1 MLSKVIKYCATK
13 YYDII
18 NYINGAMPEPIL
30 LIKQDRFGNQT
41 NIISFNNLLGVEYKS
56 ILADITTL
64 TNATLDIEE
73 LKNSKLEYIELE
85 RNNQVIQN
93 YKTLQ
98 IILDNLPETLI
109 HLIVWYK
116 HYFINTSSCSII
128 TYNKLPIGLKTL
140 ELYSREFNNS
150 LDNLPANLETLKLSC
165 TKLFTSLEYLP
176 YNLKTLYI
184 NSMNFNSS
192 LDNLPPNLEELF
204 LVITIK
210 KLECETNNLLNN
222 LPNSIKKLTL
232 FITIKNPNDLV
243 IDKLPDN
250 LEYLSV
256 NNSAGLENIFHQS
269 VNSKFHITTLPPNL
283 ATFIITNTCVSNIGE
298 LESKYPDVAFE
309 YFECGK
315 L

>member
-18 NYINGAMPEPIL
+18 NYINGEMPKPIL
-30 LIKQDRFGNQT
+30 LIKQDGYGRNQT
-41 NIISFNNLLGVEYKS
+41 NIISFNNSLGVEYKS

-116 HYFINTSSCSII
+116 HYFINTSSCSNI

-140 ELYSREFNNS
+140 EIYNREFSNS
-150 LDNLPANLETLKLSC
+150 LDNLPPNLETLKLSC
-165 TKLFTSLEYLP
+165 TKLFTSLDYLP
-176 YNLKTLYI
+176 CSLKTLHI
-184 NSMNFNSS
+184 NSMDFNSS
-192 LDNLPPNLEELF
+192 LDNLPPKLEELF
-204 LVITIK
+204 LEITIK
-210 KLECETNNLLNN
+210 NQLYEHNNLLNN
-222 LPNSIKKLTL
+222 LPNNIKHLTL
-232 FITIKNPNDLV
+232 FISSKNPTDLV
-243 IDKLPDN
+243 INKLPDN
-250 LEYLSV
+250 LEYLRV
-256 NNSAGLENIFHQS
+256 NNSYGLVNQS
-269 VNSKFHITTLPPNL
+269 VKFHITTLPPNL
-283 ATFIITNTCVSNIGE
+283 DTFIIVNNCVSNFGE
-298 LESKYPDVAFE
+298 LEIAYPDIAFE